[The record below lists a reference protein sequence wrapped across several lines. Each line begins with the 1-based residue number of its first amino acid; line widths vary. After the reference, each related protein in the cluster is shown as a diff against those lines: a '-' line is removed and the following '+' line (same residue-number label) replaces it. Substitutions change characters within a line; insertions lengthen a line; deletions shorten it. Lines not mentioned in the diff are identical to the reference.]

1 MGGGAGEKRDFD
13 TQLRYLFD
21 PTQKT
26 GVTEYT
32 TSTERAHEGVAI
44 PRIPRVDKNASDKEA
59 VIDST
64 GFPPCF
70 TSTNTAE
77 FNRDTTTFS
86 QRYKKREPCFDRQ
99 SSCATNYS
107 LGEAPFE
114 TKTTNDVLFAHP
126 LTKPRVDQGEI
137 GGWKH
142 ADGSYKLEQDA
153 IDSIKRGGG
162 GGAGCLGISFN
173 VITGEEIPGIREEK
187 RAIYGARRTL
197 NVTHCVEIICSITE
211 SLVDFHTGDPIPR
224 APGRFVQPSDYAE
237 RAGDGAAP
245 PNHGDAEALRGR
257 SPSNAALV
265 TLTSL

>member
-86 QRYKKREPCFDRQ
+86 RRYVKREPCFDRQ

-142 ADGSYKLEQDA
+142 PDGSYKLEQEA

-173 VITGEEIPGIREEK
+173 VITGEEIPGIREGK

-197 NVTHCVEIICSITE
+197 NVTSEAVWKSSSRRWRPKFDFHIGNTE
-211 SLVDFHTGDPIPR
+211 STRAIRTIRLPCGTFPLPR
-224 APGRFVQPSDYAE
+224 RPTKR
-237 RAGDGAAP
+237 R
-245 PNHGDAEALRGR
+245 RC
-257 SPSNAALV
+257 
-265 TLTSL
+265 